1 MQHVC
6 RVAEGDIGDVLGIAG
21 YLAGTAFFG
30 LWFVE
35 QSRRSDAE
43 VELALCRSKLD
54 DLRAEVGREGG
65 HACGCVAC
73 MSCMHVASCSACLLH
88 PCWLSIAAV
97 VPPAGWCPWLWI
109 SVDKV

>member
-1 MQHVC
+1 MSSMSSGGSSRPRRMLHVC

-54 DLRAEVGREGG
+54 DLRAEVGCEGWMWIR
-65 HACGCVAC
+65 AWVAC
-73 MSCMHVASCSACLLH
+73 MGCMHGPRALLACCTH
-88 PCWLSIAAV
+88 
-97 VPPAGWCPWLWI
+97 AGCQ
-109 SVDKV
+109 